1 MESLFEVDP
10 ETNEIIYSES
20 EVSESESGNIS
31 AENSSTGSILSSEE
45 EVLETPELD
54 SIDSDSGSVTVTL
67 SAEQS
72 AVLLASSPAS
82 GSLNSSTIDYFDRLV
97 SGLPSNYCYV
107 AFRNNTDDSYAGTII
122 YGKDFDCNGDT
133 IVFGKGAVEIDVSRV
148 TGSGYSSYIHY
159 DALDASDSY
168 VDISQS
174 GNILYYTNAVEGYPI
189 LGDSGR
195 VFDVS
200 PFLVVGLIS
209 AMAVAVLSKLLNR
222 RV

>member
-1 MESLFEVDP
+1 MASLFDVDP
-10 ETNEIIYSES
+10 DTNEIIYSES
-20 EVSESESGNIS
+20 EVLENESGDLS
-31 AENSSTGSILSSEE
+31 ATDSSSGSVLSSEE
-45 EVLETPELD
+45 EISETQVSDTVD
-54 SIDSDSGSVTVTL
+54 SNSGGTVFTL

-122 YGKDFDCNGDT
+122 YGKDYDCNGNT
-133 IVFGKGAVEIDVSRV
+133 IVFGQGAVQIDVSRV
-148 TGSGYSSYIHY
+148 YDSSSSRYIHY
-159 DALDASDSY
+159 DAIDASDSY

-209 AMAVAVLSKLLNR
+209 AMAVAVLTKLLNR

>member
-1 MESLFEVDP
+1 MPSLFDVNPD
-10 ETNEIIYSES
+10 TNEIIYES
-20 EVSESESGNIS
+20 EVGNDGNVSTTSGSE
-31 AENSSTGSILSSEE
+31 GSILPDQK
-45 EVLETPELD
+45 EVLEEQELD
-54 SIDSDSGSVTVTL
+54 SVGSDSDSVTVAL

-97 SGLPSNYCYV
+97 SGLPSDYCYV
-107 AFRNNTDDSYAGTII
+107 AFRNNTEDSYAGTII
-122 YGKDFDCNGDT
+122 YGKDYDCNGNT

-148 TGSGYSSYIHY
+148 RDSSYANYIRY

-174 GNILYYTNAVEGYPI
+174 GNILYYTNAVDGYPI
-189 LGDSGR
+189 LGDSAR

>member
-1 MESLFEVDP
+1 MASLFEVDP
-10 ETNEIIYSES
+10 DTNEIIYSES
-20 EVSESESGNIS
+20 EVLENESGDLS
-31 AENSSTGSILSSEE
+31 ATDSSSGSVLSSEE
-45 EVLETPELD
+45 EISETQELD
-54 SIDSDSGSVTVTL
+54 TVDSDSDGFVVTL

-82 GSLNSSTIDYFDRLV
+82 GSLNSRTIDYFDRLV
-97 SGLPSNYCYV
+97 SGLPSDYCYV
-107 AFRNNTDDSYAGTII
+107 AFRNSSDDAYAGTII
-122 YGKDFDCNGDT
+122 YGKDYDCNGNT
-133 IVFGKGAVEIDVSRV
+133 VVFGKGAVEIDVSRV
-148 TGSGYSSYIHY
+148 SGSGFSSYIRY
-159 DALDASDSY
+159 NALDASDSY

-174 GNILYYTNAVEGYPI
+174 GNILYYTNAIEGYPI

-209 AMAVAVLSKLLNR
+209 AIAVAVLTKLLNR